1 MIDQLEKMHNARM
14 TQAYLMALNS
24 PYETGPAIAEA
35 IIEGERNRQK
45 MFKMAQECLEEAF
58 SKHTKII

>member
-1 MIDQLEKMHNARM
+1 MIDPLEKIHNARV

-24 PYETGPAIAEA
+24 PYATGPALAEA

-45 MFKMAQECLEEAF
+45 MAKMARECLEEGF
-58 SKHTKII
+58 TKHTKI